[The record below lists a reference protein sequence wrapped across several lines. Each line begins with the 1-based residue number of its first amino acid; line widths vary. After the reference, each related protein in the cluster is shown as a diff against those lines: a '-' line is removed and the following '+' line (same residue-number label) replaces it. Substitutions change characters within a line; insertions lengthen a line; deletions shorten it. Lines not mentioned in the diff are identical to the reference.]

1 MGTAIKMVEY
11 SATRKFTYA
20 SKRAGSVIIVT
31 TLLTVFSDLVIAVA
45 AGTLLS
51 MFLFVLS
58 MGEVYL
64 KQYPISIKGGK
75 KVASYTVEGPL
86 FFGVSNAIASK
97 LEIESEDADI
107 IVLNLMNMPV
117 MDSTGAIAIKSI
129 KQLLEGNGQTL
140 ILAGVKEQA
149 GKLLTKLEVISDED
163 LQISSMRIKD
173 VLSHIEMNM
182 VNA

>member
-1 MGTAIKMVEY
+1 
-11 SATRKFTYA
+11 
-20 SKRAGSVIIVT
+20 
-31 TLLTVFSDLVIAVA
+31 
-45 AGTLLS
+45 
-51 MFLFVLS
+51 
-58 MGEVYL
+58 
-64 KQYPISIKGGK
+64 
-75 KVASYTVEGPL
+75 
-86 FFGVSNAIASK
+86 
-97 LEIESEDADI
+97 
-107 IVLNLMNMPV
+107 

-182 VNA
+182 VNV

>member
-1 MGTAIKMVEY
+1 M
-11 SATRKFTYA
+11 
-20 SKRAGSVIIVT
+20 
-31 TLLTVFSDLVIAVA
+31 
-45 AGTLLS
+45 
-51 MFLFVLS
+51 
-58 MGEVYL
+58 
-64 KQYPISIKGGK
+64 
-75 KVASYTVEGPL
+75 

-163 LQISSMRIKD
+163 LQISSMRIND